1 MKLEGLYRQVSERI
15 SSLDL
20 ESIWPGFSP
29 LRFALYDEEACFF
42 NGTNIEKTDAFCA
55 NTSIVYQGEPIA
67 IWKVDG
73 EPDISVLTAKIVHEM
88 FHAHQI
94 GRGWDCWADE
104 MDALYR
110 YEYDTENLALRLREN
125 ELLFS
130 LAEHFDE
137 AALRELLSHRKR
149 RSEEHPY
156 EFSYESKIEEIE
168 GSATYVEW
176 MVLQQL
182 DERAAAA
189 MTERMRAAVTQP
201 EALFPIRISCYYTG
215 ALMIRALLAAGVYS
229 FTPPERPAVFSVL
242 RSVSPSD
249 GGFPG
254 RDVCRQRISD
264 ALADFHK
271 DTETIVRSA
280 LERNEVVLDGPA
292 ELLGVNIFDARF
304 YRGYMISRYFLQY
317 RDGQGTHTLHGNYVV
332 RMANETA
339 ISRVYLW
346 E

>member
-1 MKLEGLYRQVSERI
+1 MKLDELYGLVSKAV
-15 SSLDL
+15 SSLNLSD
-20 ESIWPGFSP
+20 IWPGFSP
-29 LRFALYDEEACFF
+29 LRFALYNEEACFF
-42 NGTNIEKTDAFCA
+42 DGAYIEKTDAFCA

-67 IWKVDG
+67 IWKVG
-73 EPDISVLTAKIVHEM
+73 GKPDISVLTAKIVHEM
-88 FHAHQI
+88 FHAYQI
-94 GRGWDCWADE
+94 GQGWDCWADE

-110 YEYDTENLALRLREN
+110 YEYDVENLALKLHEN
-125 ELLFS
+125 ELLLS

-137 AALRELLSHRKR
+137 GTLRELLSHRKR
-149 RSEEHPY
+149 RSEEYPY

-176 MVLQQL
+176 MVLHQL
-182 DERAAAA
+182 DEHAAADMA
-189 MTERMRAAVTQP
+189 ERMRAAVTQP
-201 EALFPIRISCYYTG
+201 EDLFPIRISCYYTG
-215 ALMIRALLAAGVYS
+215 ALMIRALIAAGVYS

-254 RDVCRQRISD
+254 KDIRCREISD
-264 ALADFHK
+264 ALAAFHK
-271 DTETIVRSA
+271 ESEAIVRSA
-280 LERNEVVLDGPA
+280 LGRNEVVLEGPA

-304 YRGYMISRYFLQY
+304 YRGYMMSRYFLQY
-317 RDGQGTHTLHGNYVV
+317 RDSQGAHMLHGNYVV
-332 RMANETA
+332 RMANERT

>member
-1 MKLEGLYRQVSERI
+1 MKLHELYGLVFEAV

-20 ESIWPGFSP
+20 SKIWPGFPP

-42 NGTNIEKTDAFCA
+42 DGAYIEKTDAFCA
-55 NTSIVYQGEPIA
+55 NTSIVYEGEPIA

-88 FHAHQI
+88 FHAFQL
-94 GRGWDCWADE
+94 RQDWDCWADE

-110 YEYDTENLALRLREN
+110 YEYRAENLALRLREN
-125 ELLFS
+125 ELFLS
-130 LAEHFDE
+130 LAERFD
-137 AALRELLSHRKR
+137 AAAFGELLSHRKR
-149 RSEEHPY
+149 RSEKYPY

-182 DERAAAA
+182 DEHAAAD

-215 ALMIRALLAAGVYS
+215 ALMIRALLAAGMYS
-229 FTPPERPAVFSVL
+229 FTPPERPAVVSVL
-242 RSVSPSD
+242 QNVSASD

-254 RDVCRQRISD
+254 KDACLRQVGDAVAAFNEESD
-264 ALADFHK
+264 A
-271 DTETIVRSA
+271 IIRSA
-280 LERNEVVLDGPA
+280 LDRNEVVLDGPA

-304 YRGYMISRYFLQY
+304 YKGYMTSRYFLQY
-317 RDGQGTHTLHGNYVV
+317 RDGQGAHTLHGNYVV
-332 RMANETA
+332 YMANETT